1 MVTVV
6 EKLIL
11 ILSMFLLTSC
21 FYLERVIDYDIE
33 GCDSPNLFCTADF
46 PYTQEEVGDSVV
58 AYHKFFVL
66 AIDDSINYGIF
77 LPKNIKKGTSAQYA
91 FLVDEQGE
99 KINLTVIL
107 KNGQEQTKIESNKI
121 FFKPGGNSYFFIKVA
136 TPSIPSY
143 EIEFRFEKKDGTVH
157 VLNFK
162 MNQEINHKFIII
174 PFALLAG

>member
-1 MVTVV
+1 VVTVV

-58 AYHKFFVL
+58 PYHRYFVIGIKN
-66 AIDDSINYGIF
+66 ASDYGIF
-77 LPKNIKKGTSAQYA
+77 LPNHIKKGTSLEFAS
-91 FLVDEQGE
+91 LVDEQGQ
-99 KINLTVIL
+99 KVNLSVML
-107 KNGQEQTKIESNKI
+107 KSGQEQIRIESSKI
-121 FFKPGGNSYFFIKVA
+121 FLKPSRISNFHISVT

-143 EIEFRFEKKDGTVH
+143 EIVFRFEKGDGTVH